1 MMAPDRR
8 EAESGMAASMGE
20 SAEFDDFAARVAALP
35 ERVNNNPAL
44 LRRGRFLTTALQL
57 LVGDRSFVVRIV
69 DGRIAEAGLGRF
81 ATGDVAMI
89 AEPAV
94 WRRLLATP
102 PAVGDHDFLAFY
114 KRKELRLAGDLHPL
128 MSRLLYFK
136 EVLANL
142 RVPEAR
148 R

>member
-1 MMAPDRR
+1 MMTPIDDR
-8 EAESGMAASMGE
+8 EDSMAAGTGASE
-20 SAEFDDFAARVAALP
+20 LDDFAARVAALP
-35 ERVNNNPAL
+35 ERVNSNAAL
-44 LRRGRFLTTALQL
+44 LRRGRFLNTALQL
-57 LVGDRSFVVRIV
+57 LVGEQSFVVRIA
-69 DGRIAEAGLGRF
+69 DGRIAEAGPSRF

-94 WRRLLATP
+94 WRRLLASP

-136 EVLANL
+136 EVLGNL
-142 RVPEAR
+142 RAPEAV
-148 R
+148 